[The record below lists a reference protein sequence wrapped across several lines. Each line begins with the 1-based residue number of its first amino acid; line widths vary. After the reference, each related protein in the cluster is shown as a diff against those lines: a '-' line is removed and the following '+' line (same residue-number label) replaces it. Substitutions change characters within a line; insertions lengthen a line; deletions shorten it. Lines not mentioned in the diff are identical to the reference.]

1 MLCVY
6 CIIFLFLNKFFPVQF
21 YKRKSSKM
29 SRNQPIGKKIY
40 RNKRLQRHILALRTI
55 HTETLLETKKLKL
68 ELKELWTQFKNGN
81 KKVHDRICQ
90 ISEDILINKEVIQ
103 EQKRMLKMYKQK
115 NADFHR
121 RYHDDIVQRKKY
133 IAGILEQQPIDLK
146 KQIQFQKAI
155 LKNKIQLNP
164 KTSSLTV
171 EERLVLADKQHKL
184 KKQLRDYDWNKV
196 CLKRQIYLQK
206 VIAQNKIQLNEKT
219 SSLTV
224 EERLVLA
231 DKQHKLKKQ
240 LRDHNWSG
248 AV

>member
-1 MLCVY
+1 MCVY

-29 SRNQPIGKKIY
+29 SNNQSIGTKLY
-40 RNKRLQRHILALRTI
+40 RNKLFQRHILALRAA
-55 HTETLLETKKLKL
+55 HTATLLKIKQLKQ
-68 ELKELWTQFKNGN
+68 ELNELRTQFKNGN

-103 EQKRMLKMYKQK
+103 EQTRMLKMYKQK

-121 RYHDDIVQRKKY
+121 RYHDDIVQRKQY

-146 KQIQFQKAI
+146 KQIKLQKEI

-171 EERLVLADKQHKL
+171 EERLILSNKQHKL
-184 KKQLRDYDWNKV
+184 KKQLRDYDWNKA

-206 VIAQNKIQLNEKT
+206 LIAQNKIQLNPKT
-219 SSLTV
+219 SSLTAD
-224 EERLVLA
+224 ERLVLA
-231 DKQHKLKKQ
+231 DKQQKLKKQ
-240 LRDHNWSG
+240 LRDYDW
-248 AV
+248 

>member
-1 MLCVY
+1 
-6 CIIFLFLNKFFPVQF
+6 
-21 YKRKSSKM
+21 M
-29 SRNQPIGKKIY
+29 SRNQSIGTKLY
-40 RNKRLQRHILALRTI
+40 RNKRLQRHILALRAV
-55 HTETLLETKKLKL
+55 HAQTLLETKQLKQ
-68 ELKELWTQFKNGN
+68 ELNELWVQFKNGN
-81 KKVHDRICQ
+81 KKIHDQICQ
-90 ISEDILINKEVIQ
+90 IAEDILINKEVIQ
-103 EQKRMLKMYKQK
+103 EQTRMLKMYKQK

-133 IAGILEQQPIDLK
+133 IAGTLEQQPIDLK
-146 KQIQFQKAI
+146 KQIQLQVAVA
-155 LKNKIQLNP
+155 KNKIQLNP
-164 KTSSLTV
+164 KTSSLTTD
-171 EERLVLADKQHKL
+171 ERLILANKQHKL

-206 VIAQNKIQLNEKT
+206 VIAQNKTQLNPKT
-219 SSLTV
+219 SSLTA